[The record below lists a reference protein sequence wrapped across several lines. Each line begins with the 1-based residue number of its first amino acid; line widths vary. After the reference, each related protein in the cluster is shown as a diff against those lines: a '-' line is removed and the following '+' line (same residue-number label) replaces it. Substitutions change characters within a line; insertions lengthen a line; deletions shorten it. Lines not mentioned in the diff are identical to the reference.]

1 MTCIAVCK
9 LKSGKIVMAGDRRL
23 THDWSMATE
32 MPVPKIRK
40 TDEGYLVG
48 AAGTGN
54 LATVLV
60 ELTAFPEAKS
70 SDLSIY
76 MHFQFKKS
84 LIKSLIA
91 SGYGNSDGTLMIP
104 GDDGMHGIVVIHG
117 HVFAVDVRHP
127 DDSAHHGNVLT
138 GIVEI
143 EEMGT
148 PYAVGCGSSTATPIL
163 RYLKRQK
170 GYSTKED
177 LRTAM
182 FEAADLSPGC
192 DFKVDIISE

>member
-1 MTCIAVCK
+1 
-9 LKSGKIVMAGDRRL
+9 MAGDRRL

-40 TDEGYLVG
+40 TYEGYLIG
-48 AAGTGN
+48 AAGSGN
-54 LATVLV
+54 LATVLT
-60 ELTAFPEAKS
+60 ELTDFPEFKGS
-70 SDLSIY
+70 SLSVY
-76 MHFQFKKS
+76 MHYQFKKS
-84 LIKSLIA
+84 FIKSLLA
-91 SGYGNSDGTLMIP
+91 SGYKDEHNKLMIP
-104 GDDGMHGIVVIHG
+104 QDAEMNGIVVIDS

-127 DDSAHHGNVLT
+127 DDLSDHGNILT

-148 PYAVGCGSSTATPIL
+148 PYAVGCGASTALPIL

-177 LRTAM
+177 LKAAM
-182 FEAADLSPGC
+182 YEAADLSPGC
-192 DFKVDIISE
+192 DHKVDIISEG